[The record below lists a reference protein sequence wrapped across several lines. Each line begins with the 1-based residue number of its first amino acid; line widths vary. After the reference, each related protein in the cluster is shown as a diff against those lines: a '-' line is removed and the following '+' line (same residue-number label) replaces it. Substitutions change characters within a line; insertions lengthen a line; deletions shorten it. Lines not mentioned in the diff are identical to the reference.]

1 MGFYGILINI
11 YISTASSQKR
21 QAGFANTNIQ
31 MMQNC
36 TTGDV
41 AFASPWPTYF
51 VFKLAPL
58 VRPDLGKMLSAKS
71 ALFATDDIYK
81 RPLTP
86 VIAKYMIE
94 GTLDI
99 IRVKE
104 LILNNWIKAKYE
116 NGSPRF
122 GELTHHVSHWMGF
135 AFWTPEK
142 KFNIGEHVKIK
153 GSESGFTTE
162 TQLTVYM
169 NELSTKPY
177 EKYKSPWELIIVPNI
192 VRERFADRTPRSAV
206 IINFHH
212 CLTDGFGLLTL
223 MSKISSSVVGSGA
236 ESKSPEKKVLAR
248 QQKISLGGI
257 CKGVYFLLRAPY
269 DFISYI
275 FVKVDPTKSN
285 SWHLPEAELEKE
297 WTISPATEHI
307 SSDLVKEIK
316 NCYGVSFNAVI
327 LAAFTGSIRNVMLC
341 HPTKKVPDFIRVGH
355 PFPVSPHPGKL
366 RNVWTSTVMKLPVGE
381 ECPRK
386 RLMYVEERL
395 GKMKKSPLHSAI
407 FAIMAVV
414 GGLFPF
420 LIRPLLKTKNCG
432 AIVSN
437 LPGPKNSEYLL
448 EKKLVYMEF
457 FLGLGPGN
465 I

>member
-1 MGFYGILINI
+1 MNHQNQAPWMEIKILTLHQCRDSKNLKKSALRYALISLTLTKDVIISVSENDSHI
-11 YISTASSQKR
+11 FSTASLDLRKIAPKTLR
-21 QAGFANTNIQ
+21 PIAGMERMQRELKEPNQLSLFAT
-31 MMQNC
+31 MMDS
-36 TTGDV
+36 DV
-41 AFASPWPTYF
+41 MILQYF

-58 VRPDLGKMLSAKS
+58 VRPDLGKMLSTKS
-71 ALFATDDIYK
+71 ALFATDDIYN

-86 VIAKYMIE
+86 IVIKYVIE
-94 GTLDI
+94 GTPDI

-122 GELTHHVSHWMGF
+122 GELTHYVSHWMGF

-223 MSKISSSVVGSGA
+223 MSKISSSVVGSGV

-269 DFISYI
+269 DFISYMI
-275 FVKVDPTKSN
+275 VKVDPTKYN

-307 SSDLVKEIK
+307 SSELVKEIK

-341 HPTKKVPDFIRVGH
+341 HPTKKVPDFIRVSV
-355 PFPVSPHPGKL
+355 PVPVSSHPGKL
-366 RNVWTSTVMKLPVGE
+366 RNVWYRLNFLHFDE
-381 ECPRK
+381 FECECQFYEVK
-386 RLMYVEERL
+386 
-395 GKMKKSPLHSAI
+395 
-407 FAIMAVV
+407 
-414 GGLFPF
+414 
-420 LIRPLLKTKNCG
+420 
-432 AIVSN
+432 
-437 LPGPKNSEYLL
+437 
-448 EKKLVYMEF
+448 
-457 FLGLGPGN
+457 
-465 I
+465 

>member
-1 MGFYGILINI
+1 
-11 YISTASSQKR
+11 
-21 QAGFANTNIQ
+21 
-31 MMQNC
+31 
-36 TTGDV
+36 
-41 AFASPWPTYF
+41 
-51 VFKLAPL
+51 
-58 VRPDLGKMLSAKS
+58 MLSTRS
-71 ALFATDDIYK
+71 AFFAADDVYN
-81 RPLTP
+81 RPLISI
-86 VIAKYMIE
+86 VLNHIVE
-94 GTLDI
+94 GTPDI

-104 LILNNWIKAKYE
+104 LILTNWIKAKSE

-122 GELTHHVSHWMGF
+122 GELTQYVSHWMGF
-135 AFWTPEK
+135 AFWTPEV
-142 KFNIGEHVKIK
+142 KFNIGEHVKLK

-162 TQLTVYM
+162 TQLTRYM
-169 NELSTKPY
+169 NELSLKPY
-177 EKYKSPWELIIVPNI
+177 EKYKSPWELIIVPKI
-192 VRERFADRTPRSAV
+192 VRERFDDRKPRSAV
-206 IINFHH
+206 VINFHH

-223 MSKISSSVVGSGA
+223 MSKISSSVVDSGVK
-236 ESKSPEKKVLAR
+236 SKSPEKKLPAR

-275 FVKVDPTKSN
+275 FVKVDPIKSN

-316 NCYGVSFNAVI
+316 NGYGVSFNAVI

-341 HPTKKVPDFIRVGH
+341 HPTKNVPDFIRVSV
-355 PFPVSPHPGKL
+355 PLPVSPHPGTL
-366 RNVWTSTVMKLPVGE
+366 RNIWTATVMKLPVGE
-381 ECPRK
+381 KCPRK

-395 GKMKKSPLHSAI
+395 EKMKKSPLHSVL
-407 FAIMAVV
+407 FNFMAVA

-420 LIRPLLKTKNCG
+420 LIRPLLKIKNVTV
-432 AIVSN
+432 AMSN

-457 FLGLGPGN
+457 FLGVGPGN
-465 I
+465 IGIALSSWSYDGIIRVGATMDNGLIFSSEDVPSLANNVLKQLLILKDYVQEEA